1 MLDLAQ
7 LLRVPQIYP
16 QFDISPDS
24 KLAFAWNKTGESQI
38 YEMGLDSYP
47 APRLVT
53 VGIGGKFNP
62 HYSPNGTCLAYVVDI
77 DGSESYHL
85 VVFDLS
91 TGQHKD
97 LTPNISHAVQPNFC
111 WSPDGQQ
118 LAFLSDEH
126 GHFSAYTISA
136 NGGDAQL
143 VFDSGHPV

>member
-7 LLRVPQIYP
+7 LLRVPQIRP

-62 HYSPNGTCLAYVVDI
+62 RYSPDGTRLAYVLDI
-77 DGSESYHL
+77 DGGESYHL
-85 VVFDLS
+85 VVFDLAIS
-91 TGQHKD
+91 QHKN
-97 LTPNISHAVQPNFC
+97 LTPNISHALQPNFC

-126 GHFSAYTISA
+126 EHFSAR
-136 NGGDAQL
+136 DKL
-143 VFDSGHPV
+143 VELGKDVELLLYKG